1 MTSPTAEALT
11 EVLDHACNIADAFAG
26 DWAIVFYDSTY
37 PAGRN
42 PDRPTRVHP
51 RPSADDP
58 DSVPG
63 QQWESGLGVQRG
75 KDACATAAGH
85 VVTAHR
91 LAGQAVV
98 ALGRTDVNELTTRS
112 ARDAQALRRQTFNV
126 VGRLRWLQGHDVG
139 RAGVE
144 VRDLAHAAAVS
155 LLEAHAAVKG
165 LMRDYDGVGE
175 LTLDRRCWN
184 CGRPFVYP
192 KTMECEAC
200 SKYRRRVDAQI
211 RAGKTPQHRYRPV
224 PRYEEAHRARQRR
237 EARLL
242 PGQLDI
248 EGPLSAGSYRVG
260 EGGEAEWAPAKPLPP
275 VQPRREAS

>member
-1 MTSPTAEALT
+1 LTSPTAESLQ

-42 PDRPTRVHP
+42 PDRPTRVHA

-75 KDACATAAGH
+75 KDACATAAAH

-98 ALGRTDVNELTTRS
+98 ALGRTDVNELATRP
-112 ARDAQALRRQTFNV
+112 ARDAQALRRQTFNT

-139 RAGVE
+139 RAGAD

-155 LLEAHAAVKG
+155 LLEAHAAVRG
-165 LMRDYDGVGE
+165 LMRDYEGVGE

-184 CGRPFVYP
+184 CQREPRPGGR
-192 KTMECEAC
+192 ECDAC
-200 SKYRRRVDAQI
+200 RKYRNRAEAQI
-211 RAGKTPQHRYRPV
+211 RAGRIPAHRVRPV
-224 PRYEEAHRARQRR
+224 PRFADAHEALKRR
-237 EARLL
+237 NERLA

-248 EGPLSAGSYRVG
+248 EGPLPGGAYRAG
-260 EGGEAEWAPAKPLPP
+260 EWTPAKPLPGDE
-275 VQPRREAS
+275 PRREAS